1 MSALFRSNLLHLPW
15 RPRKS
20 SDQVV
25 VSWVDKTLAFVR
37 AGARKEGGFDIRQ
50 MGVERQG
57 AMSDEDFVRRLQSI
71 GLKGRQVQVM
81 LRPGQYQLLQIDAPV
96 VAPEELR
103 AAARYQIR
111 DMLDVHVDDIT
122 LDIMRVG
129 DGRQKGTPHLFVIA
143 AANATLRQVL
153 ALGQSLDWDVPVID
167 VQETAQ
173 RNLQTALA
181 SREKQVDRAHAA
193 LVLGDEHQAVLTI
206 SANEELFYT
215 RRLELPAGLMNK
227 SWGLSDDEGTSPVNE
242 YTPVGEYVPDYS
254 LDGASYGNDYSAA
267 TVEKADQA
275 LSATDDRDKAQRFL
289 VEVQRSLDLW
299 DRSWSSMPLASVQV
313 FAGEHT
319 DQLAQW
325 LTRELGQS
333 VGSMDIKSLFG
344 GFERASA
351 RDQAV
356 CWPLLG
362 TLMRTEIRKL

>member
-1 MSALFRSNLLHLPW
+1 MSAIFRSNLLHLPW

-37 AGARKEGGFDIRQ
+37 ARARKEGGFDIRQ

-181 SREKQVDRAHAA
+181 SRDKQVDRAHAA

-215 RRLELPAGLMNK
+215 RRLELPAGLMNG

-254 LDGASYGNDYSAA
+254 LDGASYGNDYSVA
-267 TVEKADQA
+267 TVEKSDQA
-275 LSATDDRDKAQRFL
+275 SSGSDDRDKAQRFL

-319 DQLAQW
+319 DELAWW

-362 TLMRTEIRKL
+362 TLMRTESRKL

>member
-1 MSALFRSNLLHLPW
+1 MPVTFRNKPLRWPW
-15 RPRKS
+15 RHRKS

-25 VSWVDKTLAFVR
+25 VSWVGKTLAFVR
-37 AGARKEGGFDIRQ
+37 GRARKEGGYEIRQ

-57 AMSDEDFVRRLQSI
+57 AMSDEDFMRRLQSI
-71 GLKGRQVQVM
+71 GLKGAQVRFM
-81 LRPGQYQLLQIDAPV
+81 LRPEQYQLLQIDAPV

-129 DGRQKGTPHLFVIA
+129 DGRQKGTPHLFVVA
-143 AANATLRQVL
+143 AANATLRQAL

-181 SREKQVDRAHAA
+181 IRNKLPDRAHAA

-215 RRLELPAGLMNK
+215 RRLELPAGLMNG
-227 SWGLSDDEGTSPVNE
+227 SWSLAGDERTSPASD

-254 LDGASYGNDYSAA
+254 VDGASYGNDYSAA
-267 TVEKADQA
+267 TAEKKDQA
-275 LSATDDRDKAQRFL
+275 SSGSDDRDKAQRFL

-319 DQLAQW
+319 NELAQW
-325 LTRELGQS
+325 LTRELGQT
-333 VGSMDIKSLFG
+333 VAPMDVKDLFG
-344 GFERASA
+344 GFERASLI
-351 RDQAV
+351 DQAV

-362 TLMRTEIRKL
+362 TLMRTESRKL